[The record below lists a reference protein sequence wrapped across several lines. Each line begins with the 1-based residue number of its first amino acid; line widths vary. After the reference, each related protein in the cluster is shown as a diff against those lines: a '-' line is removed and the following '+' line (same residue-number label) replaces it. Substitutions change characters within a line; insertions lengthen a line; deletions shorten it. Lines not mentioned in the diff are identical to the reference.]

1 MPSVDPLY
9 VTPPKA
15 ARMIGI
21 GRTKV
26 YELIRDGR
34 LPATLL
40 DGRYLI
46 KVADIRKFMESL
58 PETVG
63 IGRTKVY
70 ELIRNKRRRSNEV
83 GPKGARSAD

>member
-1 MPSVDPLY
+1 MPSIDPLY

-15 ARMIGI
+15 A
-21 GRTKV
+21 
-26 YELIRDGR
+26 LIRDGR
-34 LPATLL
+34 LPATRL

-70 ELIRNKRRRSNEV
+70 ELIRNKRGRSNEV